1 MERYLRR
8 DIYGEKIN
16 QRNRQGNKQGNK
28 QRNYSG
34 RKKQACRRK
43 RRVRRVAS
51 VVLAAMIFVFGMRMF
66 CDAVWKYQFN
76 NTDFAE
82 NSEGSQ
88 TQGGIGADAGI
99 DAADDIEVDLE
110 HLYSPYAILV
120 DLESGKVLASHNG
133 QDRIYPASLTKI
145 MTALLAIE
153 NTDNMDESMTMPED
167 LFQELYA
174 EDASMAGFLPGE
186 NVYMR
191 DLLYGILLP
200 SGAECCLAFAERI
213 AGSEEAFVDMMN
225 QKAAELGMVNT
236 HFCNCTGLHNPE
248 HYSTVEDMSV
258 LLQYAL
264 KNDMFK
270 TVFTTSRYSVYPSN
284 CHPDGFTF
292 YSTMFQGMDSPV
304 VTGGQIIGGKTG
316 YTGEAGLC
324 LASLAEIGGKE
335 YILVTAKA
343 DGNHQTEQFHILDAI
358 NVYNQIGQNLTY
370 PSDNEY

>member
-1 MERYLRR
+1 MERDLRR
-8 DIYGEKIN
+8 EIYGEKIN
-16 QRNRQGNKQGNK
+16 QRNRQGNK

-51 VVLAAMIFVFGMRMF
+51 IVLAAMIFVFGMRMF

-76 NTDFAE
+76 NTGFAE

-88 TQGGIGADAGI
+88 THGGIGTDAGI

-225 QKAAELGMVNT
+225 QKAEELGMVNT

-270 TVFTTSRYSVYPSN
+270 TVFTTGRYSVYPSN

-292 YSTMFQGMDSPV
+292 CSTMFQGMDSPM

-358 NVYNQIGQNLTY
+358 NVYNQIGQNFAY